1 MEVSGLNAE
10 LIDVAVYTQQA
21 LEAAARIAEVLNDT
35 DAKDRYRKLAA
46 DLKDKINQKF
56 WIERD
61 GTYAD
66 FYGSRSQAIS
76 AAEGAIK
83 QIGLQ
88 GADKLTQKDKD
99 LIADYRRLKAQFAAM
114 PEGDRAGSPTRTGS
128 SQRQWKPESLRPS
141 ARSRFSTRSGART
154 AANTARTSLPSRDRR

>member
-1 MEVSGLNAE
+1 MYPAIKKSIDWLLGEMDPDKDLFPGGYGIMEVSGLNAE

-66 FYGSRSQAIS
+66 FYGSRSQAS
-76 AAEGAIK
+76 V
-83 QIGLQ
+83 
-88 GADKLTQKDKD
+88 
-99 LIADYRRLKAQFAAM
+99 
-114 PEGDRAGSPTRTGS
+114 
-128 SQRQWKPESLRPS
+128 RPK
-141 ARSRFSTRSGART
+141 ARSSRSVSR
-154 AANTARTSLPSRDRR
+154 ARTS